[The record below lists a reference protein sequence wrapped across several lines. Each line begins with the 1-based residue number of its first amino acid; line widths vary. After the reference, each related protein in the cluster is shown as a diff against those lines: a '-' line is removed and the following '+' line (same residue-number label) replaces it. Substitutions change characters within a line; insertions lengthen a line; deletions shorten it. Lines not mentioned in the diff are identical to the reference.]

1 VSSDGSASTQY
12 SRRDKVLPTELA
24 NYRSDDERRP
34 SEQIIPRGWRDK
46 IGSALKKSAL
56 IRSPLFTASP
66 SWSWRP
72 SGEGGHA
79 YRVESRQRSSQWWR
93 LSFASGHVSFQA
105 RFCHEGRID
114 LIWPCRWARLGWA
127 RRVPSGDFAR
137 RAARPSV
144 PQKETAPAR
153 GRAEGRW
160 GRYQCGAEVGG
171 RTARSDKPQ
180 LRTSFQ
186 HDRP

>member
-1 VSSDGSASTQY
+1 MQRQSASTQY

-24 NYRSDDERRP
+24 NYRSDDQRRP

-56 IRSPLFTASP
+56 IRYAFIYRKPLMVLATF
-66 SWSWRP
+66 RR
-72 SGEGGHA
+72 GGHA

-127 RRVPSGDFAR
+127 RRVPSGEL
-137 RAARPSV
+137 RASGRPTIRPSKRNG
-144 PQKETAPAR
+144 PSTGE
-153 GRAEGRW
+153 
-160 GRYQCGAEVGG
+160 
-171 RTARSDKPQ
+171 S
-180 LRTSFQ
+180 
-186 HDRP
+186 

>member
-1 VSSDGSASTQY
+1 MQRQSASTQY

-24 NYRSDDERRP
+24 NYRSDDPRRP

-56 IRSPLFTASP
+56 IRYAFINRKPLTVLATFRRGSRVQSRKPSPLAP
-66 SWSWRP
+66 
-72 SGEGGHA
+72 
-79 YRVESRQRSSQWWR
+79 WWR

-127 RRVPSGDFAR
+127 RRVPSGEL
-137 RAARPSV
+137 RASGRPTIR
-144 PQKETAPAR
+144 PPKETAPAR

-160 GRYQCGAEVGG
+160 GSLPMWC
-171 RTARSDKPQ
+171 RSWGQDGT
-180 LRTSFQ
+180 LR
-186 HDRP
+186 